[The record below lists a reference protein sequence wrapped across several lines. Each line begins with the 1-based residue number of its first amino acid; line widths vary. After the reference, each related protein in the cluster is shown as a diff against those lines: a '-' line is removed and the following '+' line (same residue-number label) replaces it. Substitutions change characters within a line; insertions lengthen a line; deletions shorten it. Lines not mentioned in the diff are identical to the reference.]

1 MKRMILSM
9 ICIVIILIAVSFAGV
24 TIHSMIGSDI
34 EGKKL
39 LLICASLAAAAFTS
53 DQLARVQLGKDRS

>member
-9 ICIVIILIAVSFAGV
+9 ICIIIILIAVSFAGV

-39 LLICASLAAAAFTS
+39 LLICAALAAAAFTS
-53 DQLARVQLGKDRS
+53 DLLARVQLGKDRS

>member
-1 MKRMILSM
+1 M

-34 EGKKL
+34 EGKNL

-53 DQLARVQLGKDRS
+53 DLLARVQLGKDRS

>member
-1 MKRMILSM
+1 M

-39 LLICASLAAAAFTS
+39 LLICASLSAAAFTS
-53 DQLARVQLGKDRS
+53 DLLARVQLGKDRS